1 MYGSKFNILTS
12 FLLASSSITTAAAFS
27 FQNPSS
33 TRASCP
39 STALHATTSRET
51 FLQQVFGTT
60 AAAVGIS
67 AMGGFVNPMVAVA
80 AEEETVKL
88 PSGTSYV
95 ILKSGDGPK
104 PNVGELAGIRFRAE
118 VVQTGNKIDDIFDT
132 PEPYY
137 TRVGSGGLLK
147 GVEEV
152 LPSMRVGDRYLIT
165 IPTNMAFGPK
175 GRPSSAG
182 KPRIPG
188 DAIIKFEVEM
198 VSLPGREQELI
209 DLIGDE

>member
-1 MYGSKFNILTS
+1 M
-12 FLLASSSITTAAAFS
+12 
-27 FQNPSS
+27 
-33 TRASCP
+33 
-39 STALHATTSRET
+39 
-51 FLQQVFGTT
+51 
-60 AAAVGIS
+60 
-67 AMGGFVNPMVAVA
+67 NPMVAVA
-80 AEEETVKL
+80 AEEQPVKL

-95 ILKSGDGPK
+95 VVKSGDGPQ
-104 PNVGELAGIRFRAE
+104 PSIGELAGIRFRAE

-137 TRVGSGGLLK
+137 TRIGSGGLLK

-152 LPSMRVGDRYLIT
+152 LPKMRVGDRFLIT

-175 GRPSSAG
+175 GRPASAG

-188 DAIIKFEVEM
+188 DAIISFEVEM

-209 DLIGDE
+209 DLIGDD